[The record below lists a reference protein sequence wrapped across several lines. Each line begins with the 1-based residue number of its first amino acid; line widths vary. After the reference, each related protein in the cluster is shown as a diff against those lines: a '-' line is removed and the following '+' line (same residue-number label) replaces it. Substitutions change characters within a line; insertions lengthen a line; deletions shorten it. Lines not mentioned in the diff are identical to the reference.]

1 MTLTLNRRQ
10 LISFL
15 IIIGILLALPLVIF
29 LSQRQQD
36 IRPKAA
42 LPGVANFLL
51 NADTLQISPGG
62 NVNVLVSMQL
72 TDPTVRSSGVDFLLL
87 YDKSLLTAVTVTPNL
102 SSGYTQAILVQK
114 ELAYAAEGGTFNFV
128 RVALISTNPS
138 TSLPTGTIPLAT
150 VTFQGKA
157 AGQAMIKYP
166 DDNSKLQVVG
176 GVF

>member
-1 MTLTLNRRQ
+1 MSLSLNTRQ
-10 LISFL
+10 LLGIVL
-15 IIIGILLALPLVIF
+15 IIGILLALPLVIL

-36 IRPKAA
+36 IRPRAA

-51 NADTLQISPGG
+51 NADTTQIAPGG
-62 NVNVLVSMQL
+62 NVNVLVTMEL

-102 SSGYTQAILVQK
+102 SSGYTQAPIVQK
-114 ELAYAAEGGTFNFV
+114 ELAYTAEGGTFNFV

-138 TSLPTGTIPLAT
+138 ASLPNGTIPLAT
-150 VTFQGKA
+150 VTFQGKTPGSA
-157 AGQAMIKYP
+157 LIKFP